1 VTAVFSHPYFH
12 CHRTTPGGARHTAK
26 AQDRSAYIIRID
38 TFNNTPGNVSNLR
51 TCWQRY
57 FYVPLVPLMIL
68 LASVYL
74 TLIDFAEG
82 KIWKRAADRFY
93 PDIEYVMLKL
103 RPEKDEFYS

>member
-1 VTAVFSHPYFH
+1 
-12 CHRTTPGGARHTAK
+12 
-26 AQDRSAYIIRID
+26 
-38 TFNNTPGNVSNLR
+38 
-51 TCWQRY
+51 
-57 FYVPLVPLMIL
+57 MIL

-103 RPEKDEFYS
+103 WPEKDEFYS